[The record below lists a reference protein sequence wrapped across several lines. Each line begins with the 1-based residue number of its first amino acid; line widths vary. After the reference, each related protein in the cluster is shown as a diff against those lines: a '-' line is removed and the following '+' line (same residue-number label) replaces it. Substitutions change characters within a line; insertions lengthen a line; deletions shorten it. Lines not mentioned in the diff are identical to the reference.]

1 MTKSAEDLL
10 HNCLFFTAN
19 SLARSISHLAE
30 EEFGRLGLVPSHA
43 FLLMLVVDQPG
54 IGQKELA
61 AQLHLAP
68 STVSRFVDV
77 LSRRG
82 LLEKRGLGKKVEA
95 WPTAAGKAQLE
106 PIRAA
111 WSEIHRRYSAI
122 LGEEEGRTLAKL
134 TDAAQR
140 KLEES

>member
-19 SLARSISHLAE
+19 SLARSISRLAE

-43 FLLMLVVDQPG
+43 FLLMLVIDRPG
-54 IGQKELA
+54 ISQKDLA

-77 LSRRG
+77 LAGRG
-82 LLEKRGLGKKVEA
+82 LLEKRGLGKQVQA
-95 WPTAAGKAQLE
+95 WPTAAGQAQLA
-106 PIRAA
+106 PIQLA
-111 WSEIHRRYSAI
+111 WGEIHRRYSAI
-122 LGEEEGRTLAKL
+122 LGEEEGRSLARL
-134 TDAAQR
+134 TDEAQR
-140 KLEES
+140 RLDGE

>member
-19 SLARSISHLAE
+19 SLARSISRLAE

-43 FLLMLVVDQPG
+43 FLLMLAVDQPG
-54 IGQKELA
+54 ITQKELA

-77 LSRRG
+77 LAQRG
-82 LLEKRGLGKKVEA
+82 LLEKRVFGKQTQA
-95 WPTAAGKAQLE
+95 WPTEMGQAQLA
-106 PIRAA
+106 PIREA
-111 WSEIHRRYSAI
+111 WMAIHRRYSAI
-122 LGEEEGRTLAKL
+122 LGEEEGRTLAQL
-134 TDAAQR
+134 TDEAQR
-140 KLEES
+140 KLEEG